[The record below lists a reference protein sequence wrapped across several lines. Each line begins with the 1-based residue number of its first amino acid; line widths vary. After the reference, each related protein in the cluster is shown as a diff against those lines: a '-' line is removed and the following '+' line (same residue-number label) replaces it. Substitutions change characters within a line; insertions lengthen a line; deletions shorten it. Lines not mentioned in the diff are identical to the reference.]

1 MNWVGI
7 TPPRVACIENCKI
20 CFLRQHRQKERVDQ
34 KLRNTI
40 NTKGTMSGS
49 SSSMRPRIT
58 WVRLWLLYIFYVFPQ
73 PPPCNWRTL
82 LFKQSVSTLTQPPM
96 MRLRGMRRYIIVA
109 NNKTVSSILIK
120 VTLEAQLGLIGG
132 TMGLLTG
139 FSILSGIEIVYYLIK
154 LVKMQ
159 SSFDLR

>member
-1 MNWVGI
+1 
-7 TPPRVACIENCKI
+7 
-20 CFLRQHRQKERVDQ
+20 
-34 KLRNTI
+34 
-40 NTKGTMSGS
+40 
-49 SSSMRPRIT
+49 
-58 WVRLWLLYIFYVFPQ
+58 
-73 PPPCNWRTL
+73 
-82 LFKQSVSTLTQPPM
+82 M

-154 LVKMQ
+154 LVNMQ
-159 SSFDLR
+159 SSFDLRLSLSIIDHHLKLYLRRAYQSDMILRFFVNLKISRTSVMSAVSKRSENHLTRRD